1 MHTWI
6 RSAIVVIAIALVG
19 IVGVWQAGNLVAE
32 RGTLGPSV
40 LQSIS
45 PTFALFALVITIGV
59 GALAG
64 GLVAKIST
72 TTTGMFIYGFA
83 ICAMAMRLEGATE
96 FITNDGN
103 YAMLLF
109 EALLM
114 SVLVLLGTIGV
125 FAIGGP
131 FKEHFKEWS
140 WALRKEECLD
150 LPDQQDSTPSQLGK
164 TVLISLVVLPV
175 LWIFANSP
183 MKGQVLGASAVSG
196 ITVGLLYR
204 QFLRASQPVA
214 LFALPIAVVGV
225 GYLLGTTMGPS
236 DIAALNE
243 QNISRLLLTMPIEFA
258 GGFIVGLAIVLGWT
272 SSVEEKTEGCS

>member
-45 PTFALFALVITIGV
+45 PTVALLALVITIGV

-96 FITNDGN
+96 FVTNEGN
-103 YAMLLF
+103 YSMLLY

-131 FKEHFKEWS
+131 ITCAPQE
-140 WALRKEECLD
+140 D
-150 LPDQQDSTPSQLGK
+150 TQDSTPSQLGK
-164 TVLISLVVLPV
+164 TVLLSLVVLPV

-196 ITVGLLYR
+196 IAVGLLYR
-204 QFLRASQPVA
+204 QFLRASQPLA

-225 GYLLGTTMGPS
+225 GYLVGATMGPS

-243 QNISRLLLTMPIEFA
+243 QNISRLLLAMPIEFA

-272 SSVEEKTEGCS
+272 SSVEEKTEGHC

>member
-45 PTFALFALVITIGV
+45 PTFALLALVITIGV

-96 FITNDGN
+96 FVTNEGN
-103 YAMLLF
+103 YSMLLF

-114 SVLVLLGTIGV
+114 SVLVLLGTIGRV
-125 FAIGGP
+125 RYRWTNYMCTTGRQTRFNAFATGQDCVDIARGSSCIMD
-131 FKEHFKEWS
+131 FCKLAHERSSLRCFSCKRNRR
-140 WALRKEECLD
+140 WA
-150 LPDQQDSTPSQLGK
+150 
-164 TVLISLVVLPV
+164 
-175 LWIFANSP
+175 F
-183 MKGQVLGASAVSG
+183 VSSVPEDFS
-196 ITVGLLYR
+196 TVGI
-204 QFLRASQPVA
+204 VWHC
-214 LFALPIAVVGV
+214 
-225 GYLLGTTMGPS
+225 PS
-236 DIAALNE
+236 
-243 QNISRLLLTMPIEFA
+243 LLLAQAILSAPPW
-258 GGFIVGLAIVLGWT
+258 VLATLQH
-272 SSVEEKTEGCS
+272 